1 MNIFKNINKYLV
13 IYSVILSVI
22 LLAFYEH
29 GKKLKVENLAY
40 RQNVAVLMDS
50 VAHYQ
55 VNDSLNASQIGELQL
70 KLSEYKKYRKE
81 DAELIKKLKADKPQT
96 IIKTETKTEYKIKT
110 ELRDSIVYKDTL
122 KAINYVSRWT
132 DLHGFISNDTLQVK
146 IINREELILVES
158 LQRKKFL
165 GIKLPGWLFGYKRET
180 LDVVSR
186 NPNTAIQNIE
196 YIKLK

>member
-13 IYSVILSVI
+13 IYSVILSVA

-29 GKKLKVENLAY
+29 EKKLKVENLAY

-55 VNDSLNASQIGELQL
+55 VNDSLNASQMGELQL

-96 IIKTETKTEYKIKT
+96 VIKTETKAEYNIRT
-110 ELRDSIVYKDTL
+110 ELKDSIVYKDTL
-122 KAINYVSRWT
+122 KTIDYTSYWT
-132 DLHGFISNDTLQVK
+132 DLHGFISNDTLQIK
-146 IINREELILVES
+146 IINREELMLVES
-158 LQRKKFL
+158 IQRKRFL

-180 LDVVSR
+180 LDVVSK
-186 NPNTAIQNIE
+186 NPNTTIQDIE

>member
-1 MNIFKNINKYLV
+1 MNIFKDINKYLV
-13 IYSVILSVI
+13 IYSVILSVA
-22 LLAFYEH
+22 LLAFYKH

-40 RQNVAVLMDS
+40 RQNVAALMDS

-55 VNDSLNASQIGELQL
+55 VNDSLSASQIGELQL
-70 KLSEYKKYRKE
+70 KLSEYEKYRKE

-110 ELRDSIVYKDTL
+110 ELKDSIVYKDTL
-122 KAINYVSRWT
+122 KTINYTSKWT
-132 DLHGFISNDTLQVK
+132 DLHGFINSDTLQVK

-165 GIKLPGWLFGYKRET
+165 GIKLPGWLFGYKQKT
-180 LDVVSR
+180 LDVVSK
-186 NPNTAIQNIE
+186 NPNTTIVDIE
-196 YIKLK
+196 YVNLR